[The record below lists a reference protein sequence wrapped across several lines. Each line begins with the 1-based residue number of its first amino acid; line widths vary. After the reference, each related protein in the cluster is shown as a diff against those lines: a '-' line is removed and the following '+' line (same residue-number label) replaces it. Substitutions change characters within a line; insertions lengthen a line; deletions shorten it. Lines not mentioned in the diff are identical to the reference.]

1 VLQVAGSLGPMPQ
14 KSLSRT
20 FWNGGPSGPGE
31 DPEFRPL
38 RLMRDPEGTPV
49 KAEDVT
55 IGSVFHIMPEGLLPN
70 PDDPEAEY
78 LEKHGLE
85 EKAKAAV
92 LILIRLDEGPHRSQ
106 KQRDWGH
113 QGIVAYSKICT
124 HVGCPVGPVRAADPP
139 PAVPL
144 PPVDLRR
151 HADCEVIFGP
161 AKRPLP
167 QLKITVDDE
176 GYLVAAAGFAEA
188 CRPELLGAPDEH
200 HHRPTRRRPAR
211 GGHPRRGR
219 SLRSRPARRW
229 HRRWVDDRTG
239 AAKPVGYLMKKV
251 FPDHWSFMLGE
262 IAMYS
267 MIICLLTGA
276 FLTFWFVPSAGHT
289 IPYDG
294 SFVPLRGVGMSE
306 AYASTLNI
314 SFDIKG
320 GLIIRQIHHWA
331 ALMFIVAL
339 TVHMFRVFFTG
350 AFRKP
355 REINWVI
362 GTVLALLAIVEGFA
376 GYSLPD
382 DLLSG
387 TGIRAMAGFVQTAPV
402 IGTYLVYGIFGGPF
416 PGEMIIPR
424 LYSVHILLLPA
435 ILIGLFTAHIGLVFV
450 QKHTQYP
457 GPGRTNENV
466 VGFPVM
472 PVYAAKAGGFFFIVF
487 GVLAMISALVQINP
501 VWAYGPYDPSPVTA
515 GSQPDWYMGFA
526 DGALRLLPGWLEFE
540 FWGYTLSLNI
550 ALGALVLLPL
560 VYTVLGIYP
569 FVERWV
575 TKDDREHHLLDRP
588 RNNPVPHRHRHGGHH
603 RLLGLHVRRGQRH
616 HGDQA
621 ALSINDIT
629 WFFRIGL
636 FVLPPLM
643 FWVTKRICL
652 SLQRRDRDTVLHGRE
667 TGTIIRTPDGKYFER
682 HEDIDAFE
690 RWPLVAFESP
700 APLALTD
707 GADANGVSSKD
718 AKKARRRVAWSNF
731 YFKTRVEPV
740 TPTEL
745 AAAHHHGEHEAI
757 SGGSAPAAIKHDKH
771 PH

>member
-1 VLQVAGSLGPMPQ
+1 MSTTTARPADALREGDTPAEAA
-14 KSLSRT
+14 
-20 FWNGGPSGPGE
+20 PSG
-31 DPEFRPL
+31 
-38 RLMRDPEGTPV
+38 
-49 KAEDVT
+49 A
-55 IGSVFHIMPEGLLPN
+55 
-70 PDDPEAEY
+70 
-78 LEKHGLE
+78 
-85 EKAKAAV
+85 
-92 LILIRLDEGPHRSQ
+92 
-106 KQRDWGH
+106 
-113 QGIVAYSKICT
+113 
-124 HVGCPVGPVRAADPP
+124 
-139 PAVPL
+139 
-144 PPVDLRR
+144 
-151 HADCEVIFGP
+151 
-161 AKRPLP
+161 
-167 QLKITVDDE
+167 
-176 GYLVAAAGFAEA
+176 
-188 CRPELLGAPDEH
+188 
-200 HHRPTRRRPAR
+200 
-211 GGHPRRGR
+211 
-219 SLRSRPARRW
+219 ARRVGGIAG
-229 HRRWVDDRTG
+229 WVDDRTG

-267 MIICLLTGA
+267 MIICLITGA

-289 IPYDG
+289 VYDG

-588 RNNPVPHRHRHGGHH
+588 RNNPVRTGIGMAGITAYSVFMFAAGNDIMAIK
-603 RLLGLHVRRGQRH
+603 LGM
-616 HGDQA
+616 
-621 ALSINDIT
+621 SINDIT

-682 HEDIDAFE
+682 HDTELTADQ
-690 RWPLVAFESP
+690 WVLVQHDP
-700 APLALTD
+700 VAPLELETEVDEHGVARKTSRLAKAKVALSRFYF
-707 GADANGVSSKD
+707 ADAVN
-718 AKKARRRVAWSNF
+718 
-731 YFKTRVEPV
+731 PV
-740 TPTEL
+740 TPAEL
-745 AAAHHHGEHEAI
+745 AAAHHHGEEHEAI
-757 SGGSAPAAIKHDKH
+757 EAAPSADESEPAQVGRH
-771 PH
+771 